1 VSKIIT
7 AIVVTPR
14 VVLRE
19 GLASLLQ
26 NTPYEVTACA
36 AGPADLQSICR
47 PKGQRTLAIVGV
59 EPQKGNPDQTAEC
72 IRLLRSLIPDAKV
85 VLVAEG
91 SAPAELQDALAL
103 SPDACIFNL
112 SSRDVLTR
120 VLELALLDQQVFVTG
135 KSVATAARDSTSPI
149 GSEKD
154 NVVTT
159 TNSPTVSYRRGIHDG
174 AELSP
179 RECDV
184 LACLAQ
190 GKSNKAIA
198 RIYNLS
204 EATVK
209 VHLKAILRK
218 TKVHNRTQA
227 AIWAIT
233 HLRQD
238 GNGNMLAHASS
249 LSPAATIPRVEYNGE
264 GGVIGASRDNGL
276 PPVPPSAHHPGFDRP
291 QGR

>member
-1 VSKIIT
+1 
-7 AIVVTPR
+7 
-14 VVLRE
+14 
-19 GLASLLQ
+19 LASLLQ
-26 NTPYEVTACA
+26 NTPYEVSACA
-36 AGPADLQSICR
+36 AGPADLQRLSR

-72 IRLLRSLIPDAKV
+72 IRLLRSLIPDGKV

-91 SAPAELQDALAL
+91 SAPAELQDVLAL
-103 SPDACIFNL
+103 SPDACLFNL
-112 SSRDVLTR
+112 SSRDVLIS
-120 VLELALLDQQVFVTG
+120 VLELTLLDQQVLVAG
-135 KSVATAARDSTSPI
+135 KSVATAACDSTSLI
-149 GSEKD
+149 GSEKG
-154 NVVTT
+154 NGVTT
-159 TNSPTVSYRRGIHDG
+159 TSSPTVSYRRGTYGG

-184 LACLAQ
+184 LSCLAQ

-198 RIYNLS
+198 RVYNLS

-233 HLRQD
+233 HLRHD
-238 GNGNMLAHASS
+238 SNGNMLADAPN
-249 LSPAATIPRVEYNGE
+249 LSPAATISRVEYSGG

>member
-1 VSKIIT
+1 MSKIIT

-26 NTPYEVTACA
+26 NTPYEVRACA

-159 TNSPTVSYRRGIHDG
+159 TNSPTG